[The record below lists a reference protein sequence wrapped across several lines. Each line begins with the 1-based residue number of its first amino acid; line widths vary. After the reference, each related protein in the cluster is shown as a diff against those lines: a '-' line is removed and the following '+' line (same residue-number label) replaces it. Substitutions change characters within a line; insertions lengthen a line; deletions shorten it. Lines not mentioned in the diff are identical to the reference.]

1 MNLSNLQPL
10 SKLSKKFGVKSIVY
24 GGPGSGKTPIIVT
37 APRPI
42 VCIVEPGTLSVRNSQ
57 FDSVPAFE
65 ADKSEKI
72 KDFFKWIFNSNEAKQ
87 FDTIG
92 LDSATQ
98 MAEIFLKE
106 ELARNKDG
114 RRAYGEMARA
124 VKDIFDKLYYLPNKH
139 IYLIAKQGEDDTI
152 KKKKPYF
159 PGQELNVYVPH
170 LFDEI
175 LQLGNHQI
183 PGQMQPL
190 QSFRCKESFDSV
202 ARDRSG
208 NLAEFEPPDLNY
220 IFNKCMQ

>member
-1 MNLSNLQPL
+1 MKLSDLQPM
-10 SKLSKKFGVKSIVY
+10 SKLAKRFGVKSVVY
-24 GGPGSGKTPIIVT
+24 GGPGTGKTPIIVT

-42 VCIVEPGTLSVRNSQ
+42 VCVVEPGTLSARNSS
-57 FDSVPAFE
+57 FDTVPAFE
-65 ADKSEKI
+65 ANEDSKI
-72 KDFFKWIFNSNEAKQ
+72 KDFFKWICESNEAKG

-92 LDSATQ
+92 IDSATQ
-98 MAEIFLKE
+98 MAEIFLKG
-106 ELARNKDG
+106 ELQRNKDG

-139 IYLIAKQGEDDTI
+139 IYLIAKQGEDDIT

-170 LFDEI
+170 LFDEV
-175 LQLGNHQI
+175 LQLGFHQI
-183 PGQMQPL
+183 PGQQQPI
-190 QSFRCKESFDSV
+190 QSFKCKESFDAV

-208 NLAEFEPPDLNY
+208 NLAEFEPPNLTH

>member
-1 MNLSNLQPL
+1 MNLKDLKPL
-10 SKLSKKFGVKSIVY
+10 SQMAKRYGAKCIVY
-24 GGPGSGKTPIIVT
+24 GSPGCGKTPIIVT

-42 VCIVEPGTLSVRNSQ
+42 VCVVEPGLLSARAKV
-57 FDSVPAFE
+57 FDSVPGFE
-65 ADKSEKI
+65 ADTAAKI
-72 KDFFKWIFNSNEAKQ
+72 KDFFKWICESKEANA

-98 MAEIFLKE
+98 MAEIILKE
-106 ELARNKDG
+106 EIKNNKDG
-114 RRAYGEMARA
+114 RRAYGEMART
-124 VKDIFDKLYYLPNKH
+124 VKDIFDKLYYLESKH

-175 LQLGNHQI
+175 LQLGFHQI
-183 PGQMQPL
+183 PGQLQPI
-190 QSFRCKESFDSV
+190 QSFRCKESFDAIV
-202 ARDRSG
+202 RDRSA
-208 NLAEFEPPDLNY
+208 NLSEFEPPDLTH